1 MADLNPSGQVQ
12 SADQIRAD
20 RIRKGLCETCRLDP
34 GKSALVLFYLMNSC
48 VQYEV
53 FEI

>member
-12 SADQIRAD
+12 SKDQIRAD

-34 GKSALVLFYLMNSC
+34 GKSALVVYDMNPC
-48 VQYEV
+48 VQYKV
-53 FEI
+53 STT

>member
-12 SADQIRAD
+12 SKDQIRAD

-34 GKSALVLFYLMNSC
+34 GKPL
-48 VQYEV
+48 
-53 FEI
+53 